1 MNAEFLRGHFGKL
14 FLVIAAIFALGLFV
28 GCGSSDETMYEEE
41 TAEPVVSEQA
51 RLQYRADSLM
61 NENRRLQDQV
71 DALTA
76 EHRNLTARNA
86 ELETKLAEAAAP
98 PPAPVVTDPSE
109 AYRAALGQFNA
120 RDYSGALEGF
130 GAILG
135 SGSAGELAD
144 NCQYWM
150 GECYYGMGKYSE
162 ALQDF
167 EKVME
172 YNRSGKIPYATLMI
186 GNCQAAMGNKAA
198 AVETYQKV
206 ISGFPTSPVAD
217 KARAK
222 LGKM

>member
-1 MNAEFLRGHFGKL
+1 MNAEILRGQLGRLLLVAAAL
-14 FLVIAAIFALGLFV
+14 FLLALFV
-28 GCGSSDETMYEEE
+28 GCGSSEEAVYDEE
-41 TAEPVVSEQA
+41 TEAPVISEQA

-76 EHRNLTARNA
+76 ESRKLTARNA
-86 ELETKLAEAAAP
+86 ELETRIAEAAAP
-98 PPAPVVTDPSE
+98 PPPPVVTDPTE
-109 AYRAALGQFNA
+109 AYRTALGQFNA
-120 RDYSGALEGF
+120 RNYSGALEGF
-130 GAILG
+130 SSILG

-150 GECYYGMGKYSE
+150 GECYYGMGQYSE
-162 ALQDF
+162 AMQNF
-167 EKVME
+167 EKVMD
-172 YNRSGKIPYATLMI
+172 YTRSGKIPYATLMI

-206 ISGFPTSPVAD
+206 ISGFPTSPAAE

>member
-1 MNAEFLRGHFGKL
+1 MNAETLRGQHGKL
-14 FLVIAAIFALGLFV
+14 LPVVAALFLLALFV
-28 GCGSSDETMYEEE
+28 GCGSSEETMYEEE
-41 TAEPVVSEQA
+41 TAAPVVSEEA

-76 EHRNLTARNA
+76 ENRKSTARIA
-86 ELETKLAEAAAP
+86 ELETRLAEATAP
-98 PPAPVVTDPSE
+98 PPTPVVTDPSE
-109 AYRAALGQFNA
+109 AYRGALAQFNA
-120 RDYSGALEGF
+120 RDYAGALEGF
-130 GAILG
+130 SSILA
-135 SGSAGELAD
+135 SGSAGDLAD

-150 GECYYGMGKYSE
+150 GECYYGMGQYSE
-162 ALQDF
+162 ALQNF
-167 EKVME
+167 EKVMD
-172 YNRSGKIPYATLMI
+172 YKRSGKIPYATLMI

>member
-1 MNAEFLRGHFGKL
+1 MNAEILRGQPGRL
-14 FLVIAAIFALGLFV
+14 FLVMAALFLLALFV
-28 GCGSSDETMYEEE
+28 GCGSSEETMYEETE
-41 TAEPVVSEQA
+41 APVVSEQA

-76 EHRNLTARNA
+76 ESRKLTARNA
-86 ELETKLAEAAAP
+86 ELETRLAEAATP
-98 PPAPVVTDPSE
+98 PPPPVMTDPSE

-120 RDYSGALEGF
+120 RNYSGALEGF
-130 GAILG
+130 SSILA

-150 GECYYGMGKYSE
+150 GECYYGMGQYSD
-162 ALQDF
+162 AMQNF

-172 YNRSGKIPYATLMI
+172 YRRSGKIPYATLMI

-206 ISGFPTSPVAD
+206 ISGFPTSPVAE

-222 LGKM
+222 LGRM